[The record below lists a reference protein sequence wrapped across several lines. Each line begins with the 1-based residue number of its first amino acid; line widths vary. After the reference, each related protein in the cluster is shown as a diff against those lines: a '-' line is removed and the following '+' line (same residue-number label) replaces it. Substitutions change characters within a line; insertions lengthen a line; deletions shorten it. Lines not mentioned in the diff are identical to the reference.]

1 MTINIKSAA
10 RPHDSATQ
18 AEPLSEVIDC
28 TDRAAPPPI
37 CCHDCWAMFGDGLAA
52 AEHAK
57 RRAHFVA
64 IDYRPPAQCRAEL
77 MARNLAIQAAAAHL
91 AGTSTEGA

>member
-1 MTINIKSAA
+1 MTIYVKSAA
-10 RPHDSATQ
+10 QPHDFATQ
-18 AEPLSEVIDC
+18 AEPRSEVIDFP
-28 TDRAAPPPI
+28 DRTAPPI
-37 CCHDCWAMFGDGLAA
+37 CCHDCWALFGDGLAA

-57 RRAHFVA
+57 RRAHLVA
-64 IDYRPPAQCRAEL
+64 IDYRPPARWRAEL

>member
-1 MTINIKSAA
+1 MKINTKRAA

-18 AEPLSEVIDC
+18 AEAHSEVIDFP
-28 TDRAAPPPI
+28 DRATPPI
-37 CCHDCWAMFGDGLAA
+37 CCHDCWALFGDALAA

-57 RRAHFVA
+57 RRAHLVA
-64 IDYRPPAQCRAEL
+64 IDYRPPAQWRAEL